1 MGELTHD
8 VAGSLG
14 QIHAEELVVNVQQAI
29 KLTGKAIPMLM
40 DELGQMDL
48 LVSNGVAIGSGD
60 VTQRLCQSTDLGDH
74 RLGQVHEIA
83 QRGTDDVVQCDQD
96 GQGQEG
102 PQAATHG
109 IDALTGIQIGH
120 LLLLTL
126 FVVGKAGLN
135 ILDLALHAVHTHH
148 ALLALELEGQD
159 DQLHH

>member
-1 MGELTHD
+1 
-8 VAGSLG
+8 
-14 QIHAEELVVNVQQAI
+14 
-29 KLTGKAIPMLM
+29 MLM

-48 LVSNGVAIGSGD
+48 LVSNGVTLGSGD
-60 VTQRLCQSTDLGDH
+60 VTQRLCQSTDLGDY
-74 RLGQVHEIA
+74 RLGQVHEVA

-96 GQGQEG
+96 RQGQEG

-126 FVVGKAGLN
+126 FVVGKAGLD